1 MELYYRI
8 IEIID
13 ANLIHCLIPIVLTLI
28 IINYLFKERFETR
41 KSLSLFRWIIITYSI
56 ITWTFYLFGMFM
68 NPEKYSF
75 IDRATG
81 PYKIAYWIMF
91 LCALFFPFTLFY
103 KKLATKFW
111 YVLLVAFGMKIGYY
125 FERYVIFVTSLH
137 RDYNPSTDNSEF
149 NSLSNFAIGLII
161 IKGITIAILSL
172 GMFEI
177 VKLRKLCIKAVCS
190 NC

>member
-149 NSLSNFAIGLII
+149 NSLSNFGIGLII

-177 VKLRKLCIKAVCS
+177 VKLRKTVHKSRL
-190 NC
+190 

>member
-13 ANLIHCLIPIVLTLI
+13 ANLIYCLIPIILTLI
-28 IINYLFKERFETR
+28 IVNFLFKERFETK
-41 KSLSLFRWIIITYSI
+41 KSLNLFRWIIITYSI

-91 LCALFFPFTLFY
+91 LCALIFPFTLFY
-103 KKLATKFW
+103 KKLASKFW
-111 YVLLVAFGMKIGYY
+111 YVLFVAIGMKIGYY

-137 RDYNPSTDNSEF
+137 RDYHPSSDNSVF
-149 NSLSNFAIGLII
+149 SSLPNFGIGLII
-161 IKGITIAILSL
+161 IQGITIAILSL
-172 GMFEI
+172 GIFEI
-177 VKLRKLCIKAVCS
+177 LKLKKTVHNSGLH
-190 NC
+190 